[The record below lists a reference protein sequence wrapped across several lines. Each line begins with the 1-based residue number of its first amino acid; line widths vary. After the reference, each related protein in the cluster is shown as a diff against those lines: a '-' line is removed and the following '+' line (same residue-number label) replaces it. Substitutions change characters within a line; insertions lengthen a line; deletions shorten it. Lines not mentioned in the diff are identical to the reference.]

1 MQERPSMAKDLTV
14 LEEIIGKV
22 SEDLY
27 NKWVS
32 VLPEDQKTEE
42 SLSKLSTNAYEV
54 TVLIIQNFMKR
65 FNDAA
70 EELKNN

>member
-1 MQERPSMAKDLTV
+1 MARNLTV
-14 LEEIIGKV
+14 LEEIIGQV

-27 NKWVS
+27 NKWALA
-32 VLPEDQKTEE
+32 LPEDQKNEE
-42 SLSKLSTNAYEV
+42 ALSKLSKNAYEV

-70 EELKNN
+70 EELKNK

>member
-1 MQERPSMAKDLTV
+1 MARDLTV
-14 LEEIIGKV
+14 LEEIIGQV

-27 NKWVS
+27 NKWS
-32 VLPEDQKTEE
+32 SALPEDQKNEE
-42 SLSKLSTNAYEV
+42 ALSKLSKNAYEV

-70 EELKNN
+70 EELKDK

>member
-1 MQERPSMAKDLTV
+1 MAKDLTV
-14 LEEIIGKV
+14 LEEIIGQV

-27 NKWVS
+27 NKWVAA
-32 VLPEDQKTEE
+32 LPNDQKDDEAL
-42 SLSKLSTNAYEV
+42 SALSKNAYEV

-70 EELKNN
+70 EELKDK